1 MCSPLLGVPGGSLVG
16 QPQCLKRT
24 DLCHFSTTIYWSNI
38 CIPAYVKTV
47 FYMTLCFIIHSLIN
61 PSISIVKMLLEV
73 RALLQHHCSSPH
85 LRFCYSGHITVT
97 YFFFYYL
104 VKKLIPLFLTF
115 ILQQLVVYQCVYPVK
130 IKSSL
135 PCQ

>member
-16 QPQCLKRT
+16 QPQCLQRT

-38 CIPAYVKTV
+38 CILAYVKTV
-47 FYMTLCFIIHSLIN
+47 FYMTLFFIIHSLIN
-61 PSISIVKMLLEV
+61 SSNSIVEMLLEV

-97 YFFFYYL
+97 Y
-104 VKKLIPLFLTF
+104 LFLLLSGQKTDPTVSSF
-115 ILQQLVVYQCVYPVK
+115 HFTAVVCLPVCL
-130 IKSSL
+130 S
-135 PCQ
+135 C